1 MKKINILLFFCLVF
15 LNIQS
20 QIKTVNVVTA
30 GTLSTLFTTAE
41 TSSTTTLSVSGSID
55 ARDFV
60 FMRDNLSVLAS
71 IDLSTAS
78 IKAYT
83 GTVGTYSGVSLSYP
97 ANELPLCAFYNAN
110 TITYKSTLASIK
122 LPTTLKSIGGSAFY
136 YCYGLTGTFTLPAS
150 VTSIGTY
157 ALYGCSGLSAYSV
170 DVANTRYSSTNGI
183 LFNKK
188 QDSLFI
194 CPSAK
199 TGAFT
204 IPTTV
209 TYIGASAFDYCTG
222 LTGSLTIPSSVKTI
236 DSYAFYYCSGL
247 TGGITIPATV
257 TTIADGAF
265 YGCSGLNGA
274 VIIPKATINIG
285 SYAFFE
291 CNKLTSFQVD
301 ALNPK
306 FSSNNDALYSK
317 NQDTLHI
324 CPGAKTGAFTVPST
338 VKAIGSY
345 AFYNCSALTGSLV
358 IPASVNLIG
367 SYAFYG
373 CITIS
378 AYEVNAANTKY
389 LSNSGVLFN
398 KAQDTLLV
406 CPAGKTGSYTLPT
419 SVKAIG
425 TYAFYYC
432 SGLTGSIN
440 IPASLNTIG
449 DYAFYGCTNL
459 TALNVDVANTKYAS
473 LDGVLFS
480 HAMDSIKICPAGKTG
495 QYVIPSTVISINYSA
510 FDGCTNLT
518 SIKIPSSVTTIGTY
532 AFEYC
537 SGLTE
542 ILIPKNVTSIGSTAF
557 YSCTN
562 LQKVSI
568 VNPVPPT
575 IDAYV
580 FGLVNKTI
588 CQLVVPIGSLIAYQ
602 ISANW
607 KDFSLMSESNFTAV
621 VNQKS
626 DAVKVYGGNQNIIVE
641 GLAAGEKLMIYSTN
655 GKQLYSS
662 ISEGN
667 KISIPAEKGQCYLLK
682 TSGKIVKVIL

>member
-1 MKKINILLFFCLVF
+1 MLCVLTFNIWG
-15 LNIQS
+15 QT
-20 QIKTVNVVTA
+20 KTVNVTAA
-30 GTLSTLFTTAE
+30 GTLSTLITSAE
-41 TSSTTTLSVSGSID
+41 TASITTLTVTGSID

-71 IDLSTAS
+71 VDLSTAS

-83 GTVGTYSGVSLSYP
+83 GTAGTYSGVSLIYP

-150 VTSIGTY
+150 VTSIGSY

-170 DVANTRYSSTNGI
+170 DAANTRYSSNNGI

-199 TGAFT
+199 TGT
-204 IPTTV
+204 LSIPSTV
-209 TYIGASAFDYCTG
+209 TYIGASAFDYCSG

-236 DSYAFYYCSGL
+236 DSYAFYYCTGL
-247 TGGITIPATV
+247 TGAITLPASVITV
-257 TTIADGAF
+257 SDGAF
-265 YGCSGLNGA
+265 YGCSGLNGI
-274 VIIPKATINIG
+274 VTIPKTTTYIG

-324 CPGAKTGAFTVPST
+324 CPGAKAGAFTVPSS

-373 CITIS
+373 CNAIS

-389 LSNSGVLFN
+389 LSNNGVLFN

-406 CPAGKTGSYTLPT
+406 CPAAKSGSYTLPAN
-419 SVKAIG
+419 VKTIG

-432 SGLTGSIN
+432 TGLTGSIN
-440 IPASLNTIG
+440 IPASLTSIG

-459 TALNVDVANTKYAS
+459 TALNVDAANTKFAS
-473 LDGVLFS
+473 ADGILFS
-480 HAMDSIKICPAGKTG
+480 HGLDSVKICPSGKTG
-495 QYVIPSTVISINYSA
+495 QYVIPSSVLSVNYSA

-518 SIKIPSSVTTIGTY
+518 SIIIPATVTTIGSY

-537 SGLTE
+537 TGLTE
-542 ILIPKNVTSIGSTAF
+542 ILIPKNVSTIGSSAF

-562 LQKVSI
+562 LQKISV

-580 FGLVNKTI
+580 FGLVNKTT
-588 CQLVVPIGSLIAYQ
+588 CQLLVPTGSLIAYQ

-607 KDFSLMSESNFTAV
+607 KDFTLISESNFTAV
-621 VNQKS
+621 ANLKE
-626 DAVKVYGGNQNIIVE
+626 DGVKVYSNKDCIIVE
-641 GLAAGEKLMIYSTN
+641 GLSAGEKLRIYYMN
-655 GKQLYSS
+655 GKQLYTS
-662 ISEGN
+662 ISDGN
-667 KISIPAEKGQCYLLK
+667 KISVPVEKGQCYLLK
-682 TSGKIVKVIL
+682 TAAKTVKVVF